1 MSGLHTETERRFIV
15 RVRAWSAAAAD
26 ASREH
31 LVQVYLTEA
40 RERTVRIRL
49 GAERAVLTV
58 KGPSA
63 DGSRTEIE
71 SDIDMDAAR
80 AILDA
85 RLFAGTPVEKTRSTV
100 CIGALVWEVDQFE
113 RGNAGLVIAEV
124 EFDGDAAAR
133 EEWEAR
139 VERER
144 PEWVGREITGD
155 YRFSNSALALR
166 PFATWPERE
175 RDEVMHEIE
184 S

>member
-1 MSGLHTETERRFIV
+1 VSALNTETERRFIV
-15 RVRAWSAAAAD
+15 RVRPWSAAAPD
-26 ASREH
+26 AEREH
-31 LVQVYLTEA
+31 LVQVYLTES

-58 KGPSA
+58 KGPSTG
-63 DGSRTEIE
+63 GSRTEIE
-71 SDIDMDAAR
+71 SDIDTDAAR

-100 CIGALVWEVDQFE
+100 RIGPLVWEVDQFE

-124 EFDGDAAAR
+124 EFDGKLAH
-133 EEWEAR
+133 EEWEACVDR
-139 VERER
+139 DR
-144 PEWVGREITGD
+144 PEWLGREVTGEP
-155 YRFSNSALALR
+155 RFSNSALAFR

-175 RDEVMHEIE
+175 RDEVMSEIE